1 MIYFDGTFIKL
12 RNINF
17 GYTFPQSVA
26 KKLGM
31 ESLRLFSSI
40 QQPKIWSEYRS
51 KYNGIDPE
59 ATITSSGTGTTNVGS
74 GVTPATSVT
83 TVGLNIRF

>member
-1 MIYFDGTFIKL
+1 M
-12 RNINF
+12 
-17 GYTFPQSVA
+17 
-26 KKLGM
+26 GM
-31 ESLRLFSSI
+31 ESLRLYMSI

-59 ATITSSGTGTTNVGS
+59 ATITSSGNGITAVNN

-83 TVGLNIRF
+83 TVGLNVRF